1 MEILVSILQDPKTGV
16 SVILGIMWFKEWRRA
31 ERLAE
36 RLDIENKALIERV
49 INGLNAAAIAV
60 TGATVSID
68 NMKELISTSIENLR
82 RDR

>member
-1 MEILVSILQDPKTGV
+1 MDALVAILQDPKTGV

-31 ERLAE
+31 ERLETE
-36 RLDIENKALIERV
+36 RAALIERV
-49 INGLNAAAIAV
+49 LNGLNAAAVAV

-68 NMKELISTSIENLR
+68 NMKELVSTSIANLR